1 MSFLGNIKKYLQ
13 EVNAI
18 ENSINI
24 SKKDYLEIYE
34 RNQVLEKEIIART
47 QELNQAN
54 KTILTLQLVWE
65 MMNSATP
72 LVNVLEKILG
82 SLADELN
89 YTNCTIVKLEEYDD
103 DKYFKCVAT
112 TDSYF
117 IKKISEVTESP
128 SDVYSV
134 EYKEDSIFVRSIKER
149 KVLYTNDYDSYIINI
164 FNDIDPEYIKKI
176 RKKTQS
182 KCMIVCP
189 LFIQNKKY
197 GCLLAFS
204 PRQEPQTTELQFLSL
219 FAQQIELAVTITD
232 LFEEIKKQATTDAL
246 TDLYNRRYFEN
257 ALKNEA
263 ERSLRSS
270 LPFSLISLDLDYLKQ
285 INDTYGH
292 NIGDESIK
300 AISRVLKTNAR
311 TVDIPAR
318 FGGEEFSILLPG
330 IDSVGAEAAAERI
343 RAHIAE
349 TEIEQVGHITASIG
363 VATFLE
369 HTKSIDDLVELA
381 DQAMYKAKINGRN
394 QVIMA
399 KTKDAISWQQTAI
412 EAFIDILS
420 KHRIP
425 IDEDTAIDMC
435 SKLNN
440 INQKDDAK
448 ELIYSIVDMLAKTYN
463 PASKKGSTRTK
474 VSKAIKLARKLEL
487 PKEDI
492 DRLRIATL
500 LYDLGNIMISDEIFN
515 KTTPLTEEEKN
526 QIHQHPIIA
535 AKEILSPIS
544 SIGDIIPIIENHHEN
559 WDGTGYPHN
568 ISGKDIPIES
578 QIILIIDAFCALT
591 QKRAYRPKMTTEQ
604 ALEVIESEAGK
615 KWKPELVEA
624 FVNMIK
630 NDE

>member
-1 MSFLGNIKKYLQ
+1 MSFFDKLKNYVQ
-13 EVNAI
+13 EINAYDD
-18 ENSINI
+18 SINI
-24 SKKDYLEIYE
+24 SKKDLYE
-34 RNQVLEKEIIART
+34 RNQLLEKEIIART

-65 MMNSATP
+65 MMNSSTP
-72 LVNVLEKILG
+72 LSNVLEKILG
-82 SLADELN
+82 SLSNELD
-89 YTNCTIVKLEEYDD
+89 YTNCAFVKLEEYDNE
-103 DKYFKCVAT
+103 KYFKCVAIT
-112 TDSYF
+112 ETF
-117 IKKISEVTESP
+117 FVKKISEITAHP
-128 SDVYSV
+128 TDVYSIN
-134 EYKEDSIFVRSIKER
+134 YEDDGIFAKCIKEK
-149 KVLYTNDYDSYIINI
+149 KVLYTNEYSSIIYDI
-164 FNDIDPEYIKKI
+164 FHDVDPEYIKKI
-176 RKKTQS
+176 QKDAQS

-189 LFIQNKKY
+189 LFVQGNSY

-204 PRQEPQTTELQFLSL
+204 ARQEPQTTELQFLSL
-219 FAQQIELAVTITD
+219 FAQQIELAVTITG

-263 ERSLRSS
+263 ERSLRSN
-270 LPFSLISLDLDYLKQ
+270 LPFSLISLDLDYLKK
-285 INDTYGH
+285 INDKYGH
-292 NIGDESIK
+292 NIGDAAIK
-300 AISRVLKTNAR
+300 TISRVLKTNAR

-330 IDSVGAEAAAERI
+330 IDSIGAEAAAERI

-349 TEIEQVGHITASIG
+349 AQIEQVGHITASIG

-369 HTKSIDDLVELA
+369 HTKNIDDLVELA

-425 IDEDTAIDMC
+425 VDEDTAIDMC
-435 SKLNN
+435 AKLNN
-440 INQKDDAK
+440 ISQKDDAK
-448 ELIYSIVDMLAKTYN
+448 DLIYSIVDMLAKSYN

-474 VSKAIKLARKLEL
+474 VSKAIKLARTLEL

-500 LYDLGNIMISDEIFN
+500 LYDIGNIMISDEIFT
-515 KTTPLTEEEKN
+515 KTSPLTDEEKE
-526 QIHQHPIIA
+526 QIHQHPVIA

-544 SIGDIIPIIENHHEN
+544 AIGDIIPIVENHHEN
-559 WDGTGYPHN
+559 WDGTGYPN
-568 ISGKDIPIES
+568 KIAGDNIPIES

-591 QKRAYRPKMTTEQ
+591 QKRAYRPKMSTEQ
-604 ALEVIESEAGK
+604 ALEIIQSESGK
-615 KWKPELVEA
+615 KWNPQLVDA
-624 FVNMIK
+624 FVSMIR